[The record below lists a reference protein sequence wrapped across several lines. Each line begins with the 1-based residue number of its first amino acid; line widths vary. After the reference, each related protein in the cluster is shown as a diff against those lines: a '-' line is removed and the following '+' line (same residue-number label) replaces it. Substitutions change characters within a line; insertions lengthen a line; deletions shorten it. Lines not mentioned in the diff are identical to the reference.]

1 MSKTN
6 RNWALISVSDK
17 KGIEGFARILVDCGM
32 GILSTGGTAT
42 ALRNAGIAVTDVSER
57 TGFPEL
63 MEGRL
68 KTLHPIIHGG
78 ILGRRG
84 VDEDAMRDHQIEP
97 IDLVVV
103 NLYPFES
110 TVARADCTLADAIE
124 NIDIGGPTMLRAAA
138 KNHQA
143 VTVVCDPKDYFEVA
157 QQLEDNG
164 SVTEE
169 YRYKLAAKVYKHT
182 AQYDSAIAEYLSGPN
197 TSAQEK
203 FPQKL
208 TLSLTR
214 KQVLRY
220 GENPHQTAAFY
231 GEEDPTNGTVVG
243 AAQLQGKELSYN
255 NIADTD
261 AALDAVRTFTEPAC
275 CIVKHANPCG
285 VAEADSLS
293 LAYDLAFATDP
304 TSAFGGILAFN
315 RMVDADLARTI
326 IERQFV
332 EVIIA
337 PEISADAR
345 DVFKAKENIRVLETG
360 FWSEEPFNQIEY
372 KRVMGG
378 LLVQERDYCA
388 QLMTE
393 AGLKLVTQRAP
404 TSLEVKDLLFAWK
417 VVASVKSNAIIY
429 ARDRQTLGIG
439 AGQMS
444 RVYSARIA
452 AIKAKDEG
460 LNIVG
465 AAMASDAFFP
475 FRDGIDAAAE
485 NGILSIIQPGGSI
498 RDNEIIKAA
507 DEHGIAMVFA
517 GERHFRH

>member
-17 KGIEGFARILVDCGM
+17 TGIEGFARILVECGI

-42 ALRNAGIAVTDVSER
+42 ALRNAGIAVTDVSDR

-84 VDEDAMRDHQIEP
+84 IDEDAMRDHQIEP

-110 TVARADCTLADAIE
+110 TVARADCSLADAIE

-157 QQLEDNG
+157 QQLENSG

-169 YRYKLAAKVYKHT
+169 YRYKLAAKVYNHT
-182 AQYDSAIAEYLSGPN
+182 AQYDSAIAEYLSGSN

-231 GEEDPTNGTVVG
+231 SEEGRTNGTVVG

-304 TSAFGGILAFN
+304 T
-315 RMVDADLARTI
+315 
-326 IERQFV
+326 
-332 EVIIA
+332 
-337 PEISADAR
+337 
-345 DVFKAKENIRVLETG
+345 
-360 FWSEEPFNQIEY
+360 
-372 KRVMGG
+372 
-378 LLVQERDYCA
+378 
-388 QLMTE
+388 
-393 AGLKLVTQRAP
+393 
-404 TSLEVKDLLFAWK
+404 
-417 VVASVKSNAIIY
+417 
-429 ARDRQTLGIG
+429 
-439 AGQMS
+439 
-444 RVYSARIA
+444 
-452 AIKAKDEG
+452 
-460 LNIVG
+460 
-465 AAMASDAFFP
+465 
-475 FRDGIDAAAE
+475 
-485 NGILSIIQPGGSI
+485 
-498 RDNEIIKAA
+498 
-507 DEHGIAMVFA
+507 
-517 GERHFRH
+517 